1 MFNLSKSKLM
11 GKNKLIYSIFL
22 FAIFNCRAEIKNSE
36 NKDSQDIQTNLN
48 QQVNKEPDVS
58 KESGE
63 STLFIKKSGEAKDIN
78 KTWVIDKIV
87 ALVNGA
93 RILKSDLD
101 KPRIF
106 KEGGKYT
113 LDELIEEEILV
124 QRAIERHMLPTES
137 DVERHVVAFKMQN
150 GLGDLPQADFEAEL
164 KKFGFTLKDYKQQI
178 GSWIASENIKRMEV
192 TDKIVVT
199 SQEVENYYK
208 NNPEEIPAEYYL
220 KMIPA
225 QIDSDKKITLQ
236 KEDFVDLG
244 WIKKEDIDPKFE
256 FVLKME
262 KGQTSQTVN
271 VNNKDYVIELFDK
284 KESRIKTLDERYS
297 QIEKN
302 LTQKKQEKLIK
313 KFRLD
318 LKKNSTIIYL

>member
-1 MFNLSKSKLM
+1 LLGEEMFNSN
-11 GKNKLIYSIFL
+11 KNKLVCSIFL
-22 FAIFNCRAEIKNSE
+22 FTIFNCHAEIKKSE
-36 NKDSQDIQTNLN
+36 NSVPN
-48 QQVNKEPDVS
+48 E
-58 KESGE
+58 
-63 STLFIKKSGEAKDIN
+63 
-78 KTWVIDKIV
+78 TWIIDKIV

-106 KEGGKYT
+106 KDGEKYS

-124 QRAIERHMLPTES
+124 QRAVERHILPTES
-137 DVERHVVAFKMQN
+137 DVDRHVVAFKMQN
-150 GLGDLPQADFEAEL
+150 GLGDLPQADFEEEL
-164 KKFGFTLKDYKQQI
+164 KKFGFTLKEYKRQI

-208 NNPEEIPAEYYL
+208 NNPEETPEEYYL
-220 KMIPA
+220 KMIPV
-225 QIDSDKKITLQ
+225 Q
-236 KEDFVDLG
+236 KEEPVDLG

-262 KGQTSQTVN
+262 KGQKSQTVN

-284 KESRIKTLDERYS
+284 KDSRIKTLDERYGK
-297 QIEKN
+297 IEKD

-313 KFRLD
+313 KFKTD